1 MKLKIKKLIENFK
14 KLLENPNVKKNKL
27 YIIIALVVILTSG
40 LFTTIYLVS
49 NHSKFVKLNNAMEEV
64 FISPYD
70 ENNLLIKG
78 KTLENMEKEIVDN
91 IDSFS
96 KWYDKNIVL
105 SKENFKKRE
114 NLLDSDEKKADKF
127 EDIQKIYLDDLMVK
141 NKDLKSELDKLLK
154 SEVSFNKDES
164 TKIKSYTDKL
174 NGLKDV
180 TDIKGSLDLYDE
192 LKKIKKDTNSTV
204 KSAKKRIEKEQ
215 EQKKAKEKAK
225 KEAEKLAAKTGDYSS
240 VALSPTQ
247 MEGNFNR
254 SLANDL
260 FNAINSYRASIG
272 KGPYIYNSAKQ
283 SCIDQEALA
292 YANTSNP
299 HNWVCDILNE
309 YASTASVGSNLVSL
323 SMNFFI
329 NDAPHEEVL
338 SGRRYNY
345 TSAAV
350 SVVQKNGTY
359 YAIIGVWR

>member
-1 MKLKIKKLIENFK
+1 MKLKIKKLVESFK
-14 KLLENPNVKKNKL
+14 GLLQSPKVKENKL
-27 YIIIALVVILTSG
+27 YIIIALVVIACSG

-49 NHSKFVKLNNAMEEV
+49 NHSKFVKLNNAMEEI

-78 KTLENMEKEIVDN
+78 KTLENMEKEIVDS

-96 KWYDKNIVL
+96 KWYDKTIIL
-105 SKENFKKRE
+105 SKENAEKRKT
-114 NLLDSDEKKADKF
+114 LLASDEKKADKF
-127 EDIQKIYLDDLMVK
+127 EDIQKIYLDDLNQK
-141 NKDLKSELDKLLK
+141 NKNLKSEVDKLLK
-154 SEVSFNKDES
+154 SDIAFNSDES
-164 TKIKSYTDKL
+164 AKIKDYTTKL
-174 NGLKDV
+174 NGLKDG
-180 TDIKGSLDLYDE
+180 TDIKASLDLYDQ
-192 LKKIKKDTNSTV
+192 LKSIKKDTNSTV
-204 KSAKKRIEKEQ
+204 NSAKKRIKKE
-215 EQKKAKEKAK
+215 EEEKKAKE
-225 KEAEKLAAKTGDYSS
+225 EAEKLAAKTGNYSS
-240 VALSPTQ
+240 VPLSPTQ

-254 SLANDL
+254 SLASDL

-272 KGPYIYNSAKQ
+272 KAPYVYNSAKQ

-299 HNWVCDILNE
+299 HNWVCDNINE
-309 YASTASVGSNLVSL
+309 NASTAAVGSNLVAL

-338 SGRRYNY
+338 AGRRYNY

-359 YAIIGVWR
+359 YAIVGVWL